1 MRVDCVTVNVPT
13 AGTRV
18 QLHTGGSLNSK
29 DKIMWARFKG
39 RPNNTGTVYVG
50 VADVSATNGFS
61 LENND
66 DAGITFAFRDY
77 GGSVEAQDFWLD
89 AATNNDKVE
98 VALILVE

>member
-1 MRVDCVTVNVPT
+1 MRFDAVTVNVPT

-18 QLHTGGSLNSK
+18 ALTTAGLNSG
-29 DKIMWARFKG
+29 DRILWARFKG

-50 VADVSATNGFS
+50 IVDVSATNGFS

-66 DAGITFAFRDY
+66 DVGLALDFRAY
-77 GGSVEAQDFWLD
+77 GGSIPASDVYVD

-98 VALILVE
+98 VALILE